1 MGQSR
6 HDLPDVVGGVIWFGT
21 DDAATSYLTPIYTC
35 TDKVPEC
42 FRVGNGNMLK
52 YSPTASF
59 WINNR
64 VANACYKA
72 YNIMAPTVKEA
83 IDNFEN
89 EQMGS
94 KLAEMDRKALEAY
107 NAILPKAERKGL
119 YSKDWFASV
128 RKMLTEYSVG
138 TAQKQFENWV
148 TLEELLLVKFIDGNV
163 KAQNAD
169 GSFKHSKWH
178 EGTPAG
184 LTQPGYTE
192 KWKEAVVKDHGDVIR
207 ER

>member
-1 MGQSR
+1 
-6 HDLPDVVGGVIWFGT
+6 
-21 DDAATSYLTPIYTC
+21 
-35 TDKVPEC
+35 
-42 FRVGNGNMLK
+42 
-52 YSPTASF
+52 
-59 WINNR
+59 
-64 VANACYKA
+64 
-72 YNIMAPTVKEA
+72 
-83 IDNFEN
+83 
-89 EQMGS
+89 MGS

-119 YSKDWFASV
+119 DSKDWFASV